1 MSPFDGLQVIGGRF
15 AAPFTLRAL
24 KGDTPPE
31 RASCSAQCGNCPDTA
46 PLPRGSA
53 PRYLP
58 VMGTA
63 AAPLMKPSQSPISAT
78 KIGRALTL
86 HGNESRSQ
94 IHSFPPF
101 TGKRVSR
108 DAPIPPFR
116 RRRLPSP
123 SPFSETSPSPRY
135 TRFHHL
141 QKIEFPRDAPT
152 RHFRHR
158 GSTSPAPFP
167 ETSPPPRYT
176 RFHHLQKIEF
186 PRDAPIPPFRRRRLP
201 SLSPF
206 SETSPAP
213 RYTRFHHLQKIE
225 FPRDAPNP
233 PFRHRAPTSPSPFPE
248 TSPPPRYTRFHHLP
262 EIELP
267 LRPQPRLSAIGDR
280 GPR

>member
-1 MSPFDGLQVIGGRF
+1 MSPFDWLQVIGGRF

-31 RASCSAQCGNCPDTA
+31 RDSCSAQCGNRPDTA

-58 VMGTA
+58 IMETA
-63 AAPLMKPSQSPISAT
+63 AAPLMKPSQSPISTAN
-78 KIGRALTL
+78 IGRALTL
-86 HGNESRSQ
+86 HGNESCSQ
-94 IHSFPPF
+94 IHSFPLF
-101 TGKRVSR
+101 TGERVSR

-123 SPFSETSPSPRY
+123 APFTETSPS
-135 TRFHHL
+135 
-141 QKIEFPRDAPT
+141 
-152 RHFRHR
+152 
-158 GSTSPAPFP
+158 
-167 ETSPPPRYT
+167 PRYT

-206 SETSPAP
+206 SETSPPP

-225 FPRDAPNP
+225 FPRDAPIP
-233 PFRHRAPTSPSPFPE
+233 PFRHRGSDPPAPFPE
-248 TSPPPRYTRFHHLP
+248 TSPSPRYTRFHHLQNNEHP
-262 EIELP
+262 LEAPTPAFRHRGSGATLRPP
-267 LRPQPRLSAIGDR
+267 LRGLPWRAR
-280 GPR
+280 GRQRCVNKNAVADSRRFGTIRA